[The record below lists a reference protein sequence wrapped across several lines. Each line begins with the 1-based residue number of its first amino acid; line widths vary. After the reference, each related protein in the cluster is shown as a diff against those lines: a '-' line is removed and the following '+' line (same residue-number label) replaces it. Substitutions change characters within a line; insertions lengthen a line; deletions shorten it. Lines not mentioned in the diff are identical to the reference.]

1 MEAEK
6 VLLSIKPEFVN
17 EIMSGRKKFEYR
29 KKVFKRKDITT
40 IVVYATKPL
49 GKVVGEFE
57 VDEIIEDTLDILWQ
71 ETKRYS
77 GISKKFFDEYFKDR
91 DSGFAIKI
99 KSFTAYDKPIELSE
113 YDPNLKVAPQSFC
126 YVER

>member
-1 MEAEK
+1 MK

-126 YVER
+126 YVGG

>member
-1 MEAEK
+1 MK
-6 VLLSIKPEFVN
+6 VLLSIKPKFVN

>member
-1 MEAEK
+1 MK

-77 GISKKFFDEYFKDR
+77 GISTKFFDEYFKDR

>member
-57 VDEIIEDTLDILWQ
+57 VDEIIEDTLDIL
-71 ETKRYS
+71 
-77 GISKKFFDEYFKDR
+77 
-91 DSGFAIKI
+91 
-99 KSFTAYDKPIELSE
+99 
-113 YDPNLKVAPQSFC
+113 
-126 YVER
+126 

>member
-1 MEAEK
+1 MK

-126 YVER
+126 YVE

>member
-1 MEAEK
+1 MK

-113 YDPNLKVAPQSFC
+113 Y
-126 YVER
+126 

>member
-1 MEAEK
+1 MKSCQGERNS
-6 VLLSIKPEFVN
+6 SIE
-17 EIMSGRKKFEYR
+17 

-77 GISKKFFDEYFKDR
+77 GISKKFFDEYF
-91 DSGFAIKI
+91 
-99 KSFTAYDKPIELSE
+99 Y
-113 YDPNLKVAPQSFC
+113 
-126 YVER
+126 